1 MRVCKVE
8 GMRGEVK
15 MLRHL
20 DFMKIDIRQNYAGF
34 VSHLH
39 PVMIKNFLFNVVLSI
54 IKLIVHSNL

>member
-39 PVMIKNFLFNVVLSI
+39 PPAF
-54 IKLIVHSNL
+54 